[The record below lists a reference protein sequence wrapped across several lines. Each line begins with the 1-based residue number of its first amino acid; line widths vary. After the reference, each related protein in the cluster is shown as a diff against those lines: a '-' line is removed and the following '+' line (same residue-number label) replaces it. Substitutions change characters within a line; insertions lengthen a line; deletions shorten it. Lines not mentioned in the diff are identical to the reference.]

1 MGMNVKRRSCSL
13 LMKVEDRLSAGVL
26 YWTCFL
32 AVPGLAAGQAPAG
45 RPFRTFMCQYW
56 LVSGAGRIGTV
67 ARTRL
72 AGPVTTTSAAS
83 GIAANGGVSRSPNA
97 CMPSGTARRADRVP
111 GCQRR
116 SRPSQ

>member
-83 GIAANGGVSRSPNA
+83 GIAANGGDW
-97 CMPSGTARRADRVP
+97 RR
-111 GCQRR
+111 
-116 SRPSQ
+116 RPA